1 MLSSDS
7 QHEEWTP
14 PAKKPLPKK
23 PRKRNEIGDDDIDD
37 DEDEW
42 RPPTKKQRKRIV
54 DEDDEDFDEPDHCG
68 VNFVQVGKVYQL
80 VQN

>member
-23 PRKRNEIGDDDIDD
+23 LRKRNEIGDDDDIDD

-42 RPPTKKQRKRIV
+42 RTPTKKQRKRIV

-80 VQN
+80 VI